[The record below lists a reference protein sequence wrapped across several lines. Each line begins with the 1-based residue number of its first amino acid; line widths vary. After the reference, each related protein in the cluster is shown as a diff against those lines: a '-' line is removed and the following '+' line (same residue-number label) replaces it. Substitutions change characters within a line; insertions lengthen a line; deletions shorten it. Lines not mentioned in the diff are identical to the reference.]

1 MAGTSPAKPALITA
15 TAAPRPALSGAS
27 RCGAI
32 PSRPWFGPDVAH
44 PARTYGYRLGGK
56 DHYPADR
63 TAAEEVIRQ
72 HPEVADGARANRA
85 FLARAVGYLAGQPLF
100 GGLPLVPLAVV
111 PMTEWRPGSRDR
123 FPGPADLYVGLATT
137 TRRPR

>member
-1 MAGTSPAKPALITA
+1 MAGTSPAKPAVITA

-27 RCGAI
+27 RGEAI
-32 PSRPWFGPDVAH
+32 PSRPWFDPDVAH
-44 PARTYGYRLGGK
+44 PARVYRYWLGGK

-72 HPEVADGARANRA
+72 RPEVVDGARANRA
-85 FLARAVGYLAGQPLF
+85 FLARAVRYLAGQPSF
-100 GGLPLVPLAVV
+100 GGLPVVPPAVV
-111 PMTEWRPGSRDR
+111 PITEWRPGTRDR
-123 FPGPADLYVGLATT
+123 FPGPADLHAGLAAT